1 MLVDR
6 RGRTRRAGDAG
17 RTMTARAWDGSAEA
31 LLPLVRQLRLDHLA
45 VTVSRTLT
53 AARVP
58 HALIKGP
65 TTALWLYDPPR
76 EYRDVDLLLP
86 LSGVDTA
93 VRALVAASLAQ
104 PGHAALG
111 EVAAHSLVLVAP
123 GGAEIDVHVS
133 LPGMRTPRGDG
144 LWQALA
150 PRVRPFALGGHE
162 VPGLDPPGRALVI
175 ALHAVMSGGHD
186 PQPLED
192 LRRAREALSGAEWAA
207 VQELAVT
214 LGVRA
219 HVEAAV
225 AVLEQR
231 PVTGMPADVTLLVT
245 GAGGSAIQLER
256 LSHGPI
262 SVTARAI
269 VRELFPTRAF
279 VSRQFPDLAGKRAG
293 YVRGWW
299 RRVNRLCRN
308 LPAALGQVRRA
319 RRNARIGVM

>member
-1 MLVDR
+1 
-6 RGRTRRAGDAG
+6 
-17 RTMTARAWDGSAEA
+17 MTSPAWDGTAEA

-45 VTVSRTLT
+45 VTASRTLT
-53 AARVP
+53 AAGIP

-86 LSGVDTA
+86 LSQVGPA
-93 VRALVAASLAQ
+93 VKALVVDGVAE

-111 EVAAHSLVLVAP
+111 ELAAHSLVVLAP

-133 LPGMRTPRGDG
+133 LPGMRTPVGDG

-150 PRVRPFALGGHE
+150 PRVRPFGLGGHE
-162 VPGLDPPGRALVI
+162 VPALDPVGRCLVI

-192 LRRAREALSGAEWAA
+192 MRRARNALTDGQWPGVE
-207 VQELAVT
+207 ELAVT

-219 HVEAAV
+219 QLEAAV

-231 PVTGMPADVTLLVT
+231 SVTGMPADVTLLVT
-245 GAGGSAIQLER
+245 GATGSAIQLER
-256 LSHGPI
+256 LSHVPI
-262 SVTARAI
+262 SVAARTLA
-269 VRELFPTRAF
+269 RELFPTQAF

-308 LPAALGQVRRA
+308 LPAAVGQVRRA
-319 RRNARIGVM
+319 RRNARIGVR